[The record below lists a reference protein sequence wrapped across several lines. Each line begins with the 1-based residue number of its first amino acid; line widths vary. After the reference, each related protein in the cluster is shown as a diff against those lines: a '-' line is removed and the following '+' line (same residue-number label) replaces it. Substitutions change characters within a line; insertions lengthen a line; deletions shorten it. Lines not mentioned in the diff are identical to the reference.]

1 MATPLLS
8 PLRVQ
13 GGTFY
18 TFTSS
23 AEDISKTFTDD
34 DTRFVF
40 SKYALLDIPDV
51 RTPSANRENYL
62 VWEGIG
68 SIAGGGTS
76 SVATLSIDD
85 NINLA
90 ESLQNYALNFEQ
102 LVLEGT
108 NTLARGYNQS
118 ELYTV
123 SERIFW
129 KWLAQVNAIRF
140 RNATA
145 SESSGGTRYTEE
157 DPSSVYNRVVKYL
170 GDIDI
175 INNVSRDGHS
185 YSEIYLNVPTQ
196 HGNTPYA
203 LFKTFQDYNYFPGGI
218 WSNGNTYIDGR
229 DSGST
234 SPSGLDLRAYY
245 DSDLSDYYATGATFG
260 LVTNSSGFATI
271 SGGSSKPVLI
281 SNMDGALLD
290 FEASSYR
297 PIVDD
302 PGINI
307 IPEWNASGAAGDF
320 SFNAVLVYYDVYQA
334 SNPTVRA
341 RNLYGILFLDDYT
354 NASSSFSYLK
364 RFDKYKPNPI
374 TKLNGNSYGLKL
386 NLKFDTSAD
395 NVGVETI
402 INDYN
407 TFSMDLFIDA
417 SVRLQEAGEMFL
429 RQRNDVAEI
438 RTEIINLKNIA
449 YSQGGLD
456 LLSQRVSLL
465 ERQLNNA
472 RLSFANETALLD
484 LINKNAEDVNNILSG
499 KTSIS
504 LTYDLGTFMPG
515 PGILLDKS
523 VPNQIKITN
532 RKQNYDNFVICKNDS
547 GQLQTNVNNGRV
559 VAATTNG
566 NVLTLGTFT
575 NYFKQKN
582 TNADPSTG
590 IETFQDSLYINIDD
604 SAVKWKK
611 GQTFRL
617 VFGDP
622 IATGGYNIVFRTD
635 AANILGNG
643 SYGKIIYTVL
653 SSELLSSKPIIE
665 ITCTDD
671 SGFNFELDILR

>member
-51 RTPSANRENYL
+51 RTPSNNRENYL

-68 SIAGGGTS
+68 SVAAGGTS

-85 NINLA
+85 NINAA
-90 ESLQNYALNFEQ
+90 ESLQNYLLNFEQ
-102 LVLEGT
+102 LILEGN
-108 NTLARGYNQS
+108 NTLARGYQQS

-123 SERIFW
+123 SERLFW

-140 RNATA
+140 KNATS
-145 SESSGGTRYTEE
+145 SESAAGTRYTEE
-157 DPSSVYNRVVKYL
+157 DSSSVYNKVVKYL

-196 HGNTPYA
+196 HGNTPFV
-203 LFKTFQDYNYFPGGI
+203 LFKTYQDFNYFPGGI

-245 DSDLSDYYATGATFG
+245 DSDLTDYYATGATFG
-260 LVTNSSGFATI
+260 MVTNNSGLAKI
-271 SGGSSKPVLI
+271 SGGSAKPVLI
-281 SNMDGALLD
+281 SNMDGAILD
-290 FEASSYR
+290 FEAASYR

-302 PGINI
+302 PAINI

-320 SFNAVLVYYDVYQA
+320 SFNAVLVYYDVYQS

-364 RFDKYKPNPI
+364 RFDKYKPNAI

-395 NVGVETI
+395 NVGVETV

-429 RQRNDVAEI
+429 KQRNDVSEI
-438 RTEIINLKNIA
+438 RQEILNLKNVA

-456 LLSQRVSLL
+456 LLAQRVSLL
-465 ERQLNNA
+465 EKQLNNA
-472 RLSFANETALLD
+472 RLAFSSETSLLD
-484 LINKNAEDVNNILSG
+484 LIDKNSEDINNILSG
-499 KTSIS
+499 RTSIS

-515 PGILLDKS
+515 PGILIDKS
-523 VPNQIKITN
+523 IPNQIKIIN

-547 GQLQTNVNNGRV
+547 GQLLTNVNNGRV
-559 VAATTNG
+559 TSSATNG
-566 NVLTLGTFT
+566 NILTLGTFT

-582 TNADPSTG
+582 TNSDPTTG
-590 IETFQDSLYINIDD
+590 IETLQDSLYINIDD
-604 SAVKWKK
+604 TNVKWKK

-617 VFGDP
+617 VFNDP
-622 IATGGYNIVFRTD
+622 IATDGYNLVFRTD
-635 AANILGNG
+635 AANILGG
-643 SYGKIIYTVL
+643 GAYGKIIYTVL
-653 SSELLSSKPIIE
+653 TSELLSSKPIIE

-671 SGFNFELDILR
+671 GGFNFELDILR

>member
-90 ESLQNYALNFEQ
+90 ESLQNYTLNFEQ
-102 LVLEGT
+102 LILEGS

-129 KWLAQVNAIRF
+129 RWLAQVNAIRF
-140 RNATA
+140 RNATS
-145 SESSGGTRYTEE
+145 SESAAGTRYTEE
-157 DPSSVYNRVVKYL
+157 DPSSTYNRVVKYL

-203 LFKTFQDYNYFPGGI
+203 LFKTFQDFNYFPGGI

-245 DSDLSDYYATGATFG
+245 DSDIADYYATGATFG

-281 SNMDGALLD
+281 SNMDGAQLD

-438 RTEIINLKNIA
+438 RTEIVNLKNIA

-465 ERQLNNA
+465 EKQLNNA
-472 RLSFANETALLD
+472 RLAFSSETSLLD
-484 LINKNAEDVNNILSG
+484 LINKNAEDINNILSG
-499 KTSIS
+499 RTSIN

-515 PGILLDKS
+515 PGILIDKS
-523 VPNQIKITN
+523 VPNQIKIIN

-547 GQLQTNVNNGRV
+547 NQLLTNVNNGRV
-559 VAATTNG
+559 IASTTNG

-582 TNADPSTG
+582 TNADLSTG

-604 SAVKWKK
+604 TAVKWKK

-617 VFGDP
+617 IFADP
-622 IATGGYNIVFRTD
+622 ISTGGYNIVFRTD
-635 AANILGNG
+635 ATNILGNG
-643 SYGKIIYTVL
+643 SYGKIIYTIL

>member
-68 SIAGGGTS
+68 SIASGGTS

-85 NINLA
+85 NINAA
-90 ESLQNYALNFEQ
+90 ESLQNYLLNFEQ
-102 LVLEGT
+102 LILEGS

-123 SERIFW
+123 SERLFW
-129 KWLAQVNAIRF
+129 RWLAQVNAVRF

-145 SESSGGTRYTEE
+145 SESAAGTRYTEE
-157 DPSSVYNRVVKYL
+157 DPSGVYTRVVKYL

-203 LFKTFQDYNYFPGGI
+203 LFKTYQDYNYFPGGI

-245 DSDLSDYYATGATFG
+245 DNDLTDYYATGATFG
-260 LVTNSSGFATI
+260 MVTNNSGFAKI
-271 SGGSSKPVLI
+271 AGGSPKPVLI
-281 SNMDGALLD
+281 SNMDGAVLD

-302 PGINI
+302 PAINI
-307 IPEWNASGAAGDF
+307 IPEWNSSGAAGDF

-341 RNLYGILFLDDYT
+341 RNLYGVLFLDDYT

-364 RFDKYKPNPI
+364 RFDKYKPNAV

-429 RQRNDVAEI
+429 KQRNDVSEI
-438 RTEIINLKNIA
+438 RQEIVNLKNIA

-456 LLSQRVSLL
+456 LLAQRLSLL
-465 ERQLNNA
+465 ERELNNA
-472 RLSFANETALLD
+472 RLAFSSETSLLD
-484 LINKNAEDVNNILSG
+484 LINKNSEDISNILGG

-523 VPNQIKITN
+523 VPNQIKIIN
-532 RKQNYDNFVICKNDS
+532 RKQNYDNFVICKNVS
-547 GQLQTNVNNGRV
+547 GQLLTNVNNGRV
-559 VAATTNG
+559 ITSTTNG

-575 NYFKQKN
+575 NYYKQKN

-604 SAVKWKK
+604 TSVKWKK

-617 VFGDP
+617 IFGDA

-643 SYGKIIYTVL
+643 TYGKIIYTIL

-671 SGFNFELDILR
+671 KGFNFELDILR

>member
-51 RTPSANRENYL
+51 RTPSNNRENYL

-68 SIAGGGTS
+68 SVAAGGTS

-85 NINLA
+85 NINAA
-90 ESLQNYALNFEQ
+90 ESLQNYLLNFEQ
-102 LVLEGT
+102 LILEGS

-123 SERIFW
+123 SERLFW
-129 KWLAQVNAIRF
+129 RWLAQVNAIRF
-140 RNATA
+140 KNATA
-145 SESSGGTRYTEE
+145 SESAAGTRYTEE
-157 DPSSVYNRVVKYL
+157 DSSSVYNKVVKYL

-196 HGNTPYA
+196 HGNTPFA
-203 LFKTFQDYNYFPGGI
+203 LFKTYQDYNYFPGGI

-245 DSDLSDYYATGATFG
+245 DSDLTDYYSTGATFG
-260 LVTNSSGFATI
+260 MVTNNSGFAKI
-271 SGGSSKPVLI
+271 SGGSAKPVLI
-281 SNMDGALLD
+281 SNMDGAILD
-290 FEASSYR
+290 FEAASYR

-320 SFNAVLVYYDVYQA
+320 SFNAVLVYYDVYQS

-364 RFDKYKPNPI
+364 RFDKYKPNAI

-395 NVGVETI
+395 NVGVETV

-429 RQRNDVAEI
+429 RQRNDVSEI
-438 RTEIINLKNIA
+438 RQEILNLKNVA

-456 LLSQRVSLL
+456 LLAQRLSLL
-465 ERQLNNA
+465 EKQLNNA
-472 RLSFANETALLD
+472 RLAFSSETSLLD
-484 LINKNAEDVNNILSG
+484 LIDKNSEDISNILSG
-499 KTSIS
+499 RTSIS

-515 PGILLDKS
+515 PGILIDKS
-523 VPNQIKITN
+523 IPNQIKIIN
-532 RKQNYDNFVICKNDS
+532 RKQNYDNFVICKNTS
-547 GQLQTNVNNGRV
+547 GQLLTDVNNGRV
-559 VAATTNG
+559 VTSTTNG

-582 TNADPSTG
+582 TNADPDTG
-590 IETFQDSLYINIDD
+590 IETLQDSLYINIDD
-604 SAVKWKK
+604 TNVKWKK

-617 VFGDP
+617 VFNDP
-622 IATGGYNIVFRTD
+622 IATDGYNMVFRTD
-635 AANILGNG
+635 AANTLGG
-643 SYGKIIYTVL
+643 GAYGKIIYTVL
-653 SSELLSSKPIIE
+653 TSELLSSKPIIE

>member
-8 PLRVQ
+8 PLRIQ

-51 RTPSANRENYL
+51 RTPSNARENYL

-68 SIAGGGTS
+68 SVAGGGTS
-76 SVATLSIDD
+76 SVATLSVDD
-85 NINLA
+85 NVNVA
-90 ESLQNYALNFEQ
+90 ESLQNYLLNYEQ
-102 LVLEGT
+102 LILEGD
-108 NTLARGYNQS
+108 NTLARGYDQT

-123 SERIFW
+123 SERLFW
-129 KWLAQVNAIRF
+129 KWMAQINAIRF

-145 SESSGGTRYTEE
+145 SEAAVSSRYTEE
-157 DPSSVYNRVVKYL
+157 DPSSVYSRVVKYL
-170 GDIDI
+170 GDIDV
-175 INNVSRDGHS
+175 INNISRDGHS

-196 HGNTPYA
+196 HGNTPFS
-203 LFKTFQDYNYFPGGI
+203 LFKTYQDYNYYPGGI

-234 SPSGLDLRAYY
+234 NPSGLDLRAYY
-245 DSDLSDYYATGATFG
+245 DNDASNTYTSGATFG
-260 LVTNSSGFATI
+260 VVTNDSGFATV

-281 SNMDGALLD
+281 SRMDGAMLD
-290 FEASSYR
+290 FEAASYK

-302 PGINI
+302 PTINL
-307 IPEWNASGAAGDF
+307 IPEWNASGAADSF

-334 SNPTVRA
+334 SAPTVRA

-354 NASSSFSYLK
+354 NAASSYSYLK

-417 SVRLQEAGEMFL
+417 SVRLQEAGEMFMKQKYDIATL
-429 RQRNDVAEI
+429 TQEI
-438 RTEIINLKNIA
+438 ANLKSVY
-449 YSQGGLD
+449 YSQGSLD
-456 LLSQRVSLL
+456 LLAQKVSLL
-465 ERQLNNA
+465 ETQLNNA
-472 RLSFANETALLD
+472 KLAFSSETALLD
-484 LINKNAEDVNNILSG
+484 LINKNAQDINDILSG

-515 PGILLDKS
+515 PGTLIDKS
-523 VPNQIKITN
+523 VPNQIKIGTK
-532 RKQNYDNFVICKNDS
+532 KQTYDNFVICKNAS
-547 GQLQTNVNNGRV
+547 GQLLTDVNNGRV
-559 VAATTNG
+559 IASTTN
-566 NVLTLGTFT
+566 NNILVLGQFG

-582 TNADPSTG
+582 TNADPNTG

-604 SAVKWKK
+604 SNVKWKK

-617 VFGDP
+617 VFADP
-622 IATGGYNIVFRTD
+622 IDTAGYTIVIRTD
-635 AANILGNG
+635 AQNQFGGGI
-643 SYGKIIYTVL
+643 YGKVIYTIL
-653 SSELLSSKPIIE
+653 SSEILSSKPIIE

-671 SGFNFELDILR
+671 SGINFELDILR

>member
-68 SIAGGGTS
+68 SIASGGTS

-85 NINLA
+85 NINAA
-90 ESLQNYALNFEQ
+90 ESLQNYLLNFEQ
-102 LVLEGT
+102 LILEGS

-123 SERIFW
+123 SERLFW
-129 KWLAQVNAIRF
+129 RWLAQVNAVRF

-145 SESSGGTRYTEE
+145 SESAAGTRYTEE
-157 DPSSVYNRVVKYL
+157 DPSGVYTRVVKYL

-203 LFKTFQDYNYFPGGI
+203 LFKTYQDYNYFPGGI

-245 DSDLSDYYATGATFG
+245 DNDLTDYYSTGATFG
-260 LVTNSSGFATI
+260 MVTNNSGFAKI
-271 SGGSSKPVLI
+271 AGGSPKPVLI
-281 SNMDGALLD
+281 SNMDGAVLD

-302 PGINI
+302 PAINI
-307 IPEWNASGAAGDF
+307 IPEWNSSGAAGDF

-341 RNLYGILFLDDYT
+341 RNLYGVLFLDDYT

-364 RFDKYKPNPI
+364 RFDKYKPNAV

-429 RQRNDVAEI
+429 KQRNDVSEI
-438 RTEIINLKNIA
+438 RQEIVNLKNIA

-456 LLSQRVSLL
+456 LLAQRLSLL
-465 ERQLNNA
+465 ERELNNA
-472 RLSFANETALLD
+472 RLAFSSETSLLD
-484 LINKNAEDVNNILSG
+484 LINKNSEDISNILGG

-523 VPNQIKITN
+523 VPNQIKIIN
-532 RKQNYDNFVICKNDS
+532 RKQNYDNFVICKNVS
-547 GQLQTNVNNGRV
+547 GQLLTNVNNGRV
-559 VAATTNG
+559 ITSTTNG

-575 NYFKQKN
+575 NYYKQKN

-604 SAVKWKK
+604 TSVKWKK

-617 VFGDP
+617 IFGDA

-643 SYGKIIYTVL
+643 TYGKIIYTIL

-671 SGFNFELDILR
+671 KGFNFELDILR

>member
-40 SKYALLDIPDV
+40 SKYALIDIPDV
-51 RTPSANRENYL
+51 RTPSPNRENFL

-68 SIAGGGTS
+68 SVAGGGTS
-76 SVATLSIDD
+76 SVATLSVDD
-85 NINLA
+85 NINVA
-90 ESLQNYALNFEQ
+90 QSLQNYTLNFEQ
-102 LVLEGT
+102 LILDGS
-108 NTLARGYNQS
+108 NTLARSYNQN

-129 KWLAQVNAIRF
+129 KWMAQINAIRF
-140 RNATA
+140 RNATS
-145 SESSGGTRYTEE
+145 SESSAGTRFVEE
-157 DPSSVYNRVVKYL
+157 DPSAVYNRVVKYL

-196 HGNTPYA
+196 HGNTPFA
-203 LFKTFQDYNYFPGGI
+203 LFKTLEDSNYFPAGI

-229 DSGST
+229 DAGSS

-245 DSDLSDYYATGATFG
+245 DSDTSDYYATGATFG
-260 LVTNSSGFATI
+260 LVTNNSGFAKI
-271 SGGSSKPVLI
+271 STGSSKPVLI
-281 SNMDGALLD
+281 SNMDGAVLD
-290 FEASSYR
+290 FDASSYR

-354 NASSSFSYLK
+354 NASSGFSFLK

-429 RQRNDVAEI
+429 KQKNDIVELRAEI
-438 RTEIINLKNIA
+438 TNLKNLA
-449 YSQGGLD
+449 YSQGAVD
-456 LLSQRVSLL
+456 LLTQRLNLL

-472 RLSFANETALLD
+472 RLAFSSETALLD
-484 LINKNAEDVNNILSG
+484 LINKNSEDISNILGG

-515 PGILLDKS
+515 SGILIDKS
-523 VPNQIKITN
+523 VPNQIKIIN
-532 RKQNYDNFVICKNDS
+532 RKQNYDNFVICKNTS
-547 GQLQTNVNNGRV
+547 GQLLTDVNNGRV
-559 VAATTNG
+559 ISSTTNG
-566 NVLTLGTFT
+566 NVLVLGEFT
-575 NYFKQKN
+575 NYYKQKN
-582 TNADPSTG
+582 TNADPNTG

-604 SAVKWKK
+604 SSVKWKK

-617 VFGDP
+617 VFSDP
-622 IATGGYNIVFRTD
+622 IATGGYNIIFRTD
-635 AANILGNG
+635 ASNILGNG
-643 SYGKIIYTVL
+643 SYGKIIYTIL

-671 SGFNFELDILR
+671 KGFNFELDILR

>member
-90 ESLQNYALNFEQ
+90 ESLQNYTLNFEQ
-102 LVLEGT
+102 LILEGS

-129 KWLAQVNAIRF
+129 RWLAQVNAIRF
-140 RNATA
+140 RNATS
-145 SESSGGTRYTEE
+145 SESAAGTRYTEE
-157 DPSSVYNRVVKYL
+157 DPSSTYNRVVKYL

-203 LFKTFQDYNYFPGGI
+203 LFKTFQDFNYFPGGI

-245 DSDLSDYYATGATFG
+245 DSDIADYYATGATFG

-281 SNMDGALLD
+281 SNMDGAQLD

-438 RTEIINLKNIA
+438 RTEIVNLKNIA

-465 ERQLNNA
+465 EKQLNNA
-472 RLSFANETALLD
+472 RLAFSSETSLLD
-484 LINKNAEDVNNILSG
+484 LINKNAEDINNILSG
-499 KTSIS
+499 RTSIN

-515 PGILLDKS
+515 PGILIDKS
-523 VPNQIKITN
+523 VPNQIKIIN

-547 GQLQTNVNNGRV
+547 NQLLTNVNNGRV
-559 VAATTNG
+559 IASTTNG

-582 TNADPSTG
+582 TNADLSTG

-604 SAVKWKK
+604 TAVKWKK

-617 VFGDP
+617 VFADP
-622 IATGGYNIVFRTD
+622 ISTGGYNIVFRTD
-635 AANILGNG
+635 ATNILGNG
-643 SYGKIIYTVL
+643 SYGKIIYTIL